1 MAELAAVMA
10 ITKRRYLQQ
19 IFRLLKA
26 SGDQVRLVVCRQEL
40 VISCQTE
47 YRPATARALAGI
59 L

>member
-1 MAELAAVMA
+1 MAELATVMA

-26 SGDQVRLVVCRQEL
+26 SGDQVCLVVCGQEL
-40 VISCQTE
+40 VIF
-47 YRPATARALAGI
+47 L